1 MCHWGPDI
9 YPLWLCFSPSSKP
22 HPGGERQVRA
32 SLFSIQYFL
41 WNVLLSP
48 SGRAAMAPWS
58 AWVCL
63 FRWVGCVQFRTP
75 ISMTSRPV
83 AFGRSRRGAPCCHS
97 YSLLSPPHPSLW
109 VLTEDFNK
117 EVITFHW
124 DLDGEERRTEICYYL
139 GLILMTLS
147 KLSTSIAVFL
157 KNVLPED
164 QTQNHLLQDP
174 SSQTSW

>member
-9 YPLWLCFSPSSKP
+9 YLLWLCSSKP
-22 HPGGERQVRA
+22 HPCGERQVCD
-32 SLFSIQYFL
+32 SLFLIQYFL
-41 WNVLLSP
+41 CNVLLSP
-48 SGRAAMAPWS
+48 SGRAGTAPWS

-63 FRWVGCVQFRTP
+63 FRWVGYVKFRTP
-75 ISMTSRPV
+75 ISIMSTLV
-83 AFGRSRRGAPCCHS
+83 ASGRSRCAPCCHS

-139 GLILMTLS
+139 GPILMTLS

-157 KNVLPED
+157 KNVLPEY
-164 QTQNHLLQDP
+164 QIQNHLLQAP